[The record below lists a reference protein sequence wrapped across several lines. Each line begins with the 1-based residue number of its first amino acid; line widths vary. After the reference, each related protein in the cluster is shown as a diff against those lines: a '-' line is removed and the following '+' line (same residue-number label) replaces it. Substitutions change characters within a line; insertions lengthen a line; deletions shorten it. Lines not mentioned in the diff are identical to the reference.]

1 MDAFDVHF
9 LTLLIRQSV
18 IGVSVVEEHAVVV
31 SVVRE
36 GENAGSDES
45 HACTIPTK
53 QPSVKRV
60 DSHFGQIVLLVP
72 AAPLGVVGV
81 CLFPIIGVGDLILT
95 LAVKGIEVR
104 TALPRFEVFVIHAC
118 SIAWVWP
125 LVKPF

>member
-1 MDAFDVHF
+1 MTHRVKPFLHIFD
-9 LTLLIRQSV
+9 
-18 IGVSVVEEHAVVV
+18 
-31 SVVRE
+31 
-36 GENAGSDES
+36 
-45 HACTIPTK
+45 
-53 QPSVKRV
+53 
-60 DSHFGQIVLLVP
+60 QIVLLVP

-125 LVKPF
+125 LVKPFWDRA